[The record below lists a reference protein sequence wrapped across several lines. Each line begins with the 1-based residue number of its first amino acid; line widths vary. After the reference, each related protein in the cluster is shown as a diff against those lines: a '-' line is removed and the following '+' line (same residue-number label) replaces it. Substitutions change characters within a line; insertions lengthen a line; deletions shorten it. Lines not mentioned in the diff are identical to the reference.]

1 MLRNVPKVIRKNANP
16 IYFVYSFL
24 GKESKFLKVSVK
36 VKADNH
42 KSTVET

>member
-1 MLRNVPKVIRKNANP
+1 MQIQ
-16 IYFVYSFL
+16 FTSFTL
-24 GKESKFLKVSVK
+24 FWKSKFLEVSVK